1 MELPQFIT
9 ENIRQKTTEKYANEE
24 TMEALR
30 SADYLNKQ
38 KIFIAQ
44 ELTKQMKN
52 LTESNQG
59 PKSRYISDW
68 LNSSGRRAIEI
79 ARHKAGDPEKLPL
92 PQDLPFQHFPVRNVD
107 IELERNCLRKE
118 WADWQKEEIG
128 QNNEVE
134 ERVEHH

>member
-1 MELPQFIT
+1 MELPQFTT

-52 LTESNQG
+52 LTESNQVL
-59 PKSRYISDW
+59 K
-68 LNSSGRRAIEI
+68 N
-79 ARHKAGDPEKLPL
+79 
-92 PQDLPFQHFPVRNVD
+92 
-107 IELERNCLRKE
+107 
-118 WADWQKEEIG
+118 
-128 QNNEVE
+128 
-134 ERVEHH
+134 